1 MGDVVKALLC
11 AQRGRRKIDTIFAR
25 QQAIELSGLSSG
37 QLSRLD
43 KAGIVQPQK
52 LGSTAHPT
60 VLYTLNQVLELRT
73 IAALRQKLSMQEIRK
88 VIDHL
93 REREFEPTL
102 FGKFLIFC
110 NDELYWV
117 AFDEL
122 SEEIVK
128 LSGRNKGQIVLK
140 AVHPIGDVLS
150 GLQEEVK
157 KREVVEQKASSV
169 FAVK

>member
-1 MGDVVKALLC
+1 ME
-11 AQRGRRKIDTIFAR
+11 TIFSR

-43 KAGIVQPQK
+43 KAGIIQPTK

-60 VLYTLNQVLELRT
+60 VLYSLNQVLELRT
-73 IAALRQKLSMQEIRK
+73 LAALRQKLSMQEIKK

-93 REREFEPTL
+93 REHEFEPTL

-110 NDELYWV
+110 NDELYWITLN
-117 AFDEL
+117 DL
-122 SEEIVK
+122 SEAIFK
-128 LSGRNKGQIVLK
+128 LSGKNKGQIVLK
-140 AVHPIGDVLS
+140 AVHPIGDVIS

-157 KREVVEQKASSV
+157 RREVANQKASVASL
-169 FAVK
+169 VK

>member
-1 MGDVVKALLC
+1 ME
-11 AQRGRRKIDTIFAR
+11 TIFAR
-25 QQAIELSGLSSG
+25 QQALELSGLSSG

-43 KAGIVQPQK
+43 KSGIVQPKK

-60 VLYTLNQVLELRT
+60 VLYTLNQLLELRT

-88 VIDHL
+88 VIDYL
-93 REREFEPTL
+93 REHEFEPTL

-110 NDELYWV
+110 NDDLYWIPL
-117 AFDEL
+117 DEL

-128 LSGRNKGQIVLK
+128 LSGKNKGQIVLK

-150 GLQEEVK
+150 GLEEEMK
-157 KREVVEQKASSV
+157 QHEAEDRKTSPLSSV
-169 FAVK
+169 S

>member
-1 MGDVVKALLC
+1 ME
-11 AQRGRRKIDTIFAR
+11 TIFSR
-25 QQAIELSGLSSG
+25 QQAIELSRLSSG

-43 KAGIVQPQK
+43 KAEIVQPKK

-60 VLYTLNQVLELRT
+60 VLYTLNQILELRT

-88 VIDHL
+88 VINHL
-93 REREFEPTL
+93 REHEFEPKL
-102 FGKFLIFC
+102 FDKFLIFC

-117 AFDEL
+117 TFDEL

-128 LSGRNKGQIVLK
+128 LSGKNKGQIVLK
-140 AVHPIGDVLS
+140 AVHPIGNVLS
-150 GLQEEVK
+150 GLQEELK

-169 FAVK
+169 LAIK